1 LADSQK
7 ETADATSQRNKA
19 QSESAE
25 LARRLAES
33 ESQVTQL
40 GRLRAALAQ
49 QIDEVKAVLEDEQ
62 RARSKVTNE
71 NRQLQ
76 VMVQLR

>member
-1 LADSQK
+1 MADSQK
-7 ETADATSQRNKA
+7 ETADVTSQRNKA
-19 QSESAE
+19 QTESAE
-25 LARRLAES
+25 LSRRLTDS

-40 GRLRAALAQ
+40 GRLRVALAQ
-49 QIDEVKAVLEDEQ
+49 QIDEAKAVLEDEQ

-76 VMVQLR
+76 VG